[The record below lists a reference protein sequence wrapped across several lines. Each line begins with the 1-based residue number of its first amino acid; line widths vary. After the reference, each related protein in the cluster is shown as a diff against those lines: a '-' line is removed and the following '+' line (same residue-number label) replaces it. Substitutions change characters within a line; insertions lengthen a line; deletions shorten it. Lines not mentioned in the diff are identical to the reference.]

1 VDFRSDQFSF
11 GSILYEMATGRRAFQ
26 KKTAID
32 TLSAILNDEP
42 EPLAIAASQVPP
54 PLRWIVERCLAKDAQ
69 GRYAS
74 TEDLSRDLST
84 LRDHL
89 SESIS
94 SGALVAAT
102 GGGATR
108 RFTLPLVSLIAAAAA
123 LIGVGLLADRWLTS
137 RRGSPHVPTF
147 HQLTFRRGNVHSARF
162 APDGRTVVYGAA
174 WDGRPGELFT
184 ARTDSTESHP
194 LGISRAEVLSVSSKG
209 ELAVLLKTNTMA
221 YGGGTLARV
230 SIGGGS
236 PRQILE
242 DVWDADWAPNGE
254 DLAVVR
260 RSPNGGVEIQY
271 PIGTTLVAGGDIAIG
286 AGARVS
292 PKGDLVA
299 YLEAEGN
306 GNRGTIT
313 TVDRK
318 GRRRSISEG
327 WREAQMLWSRLGD
340 ALIVLGARSQNE
352 RAVYE
357 VSLSG
362 HSRVLVNLAQ
372 GLSLYDVDTNGRLL
386 VENFSVIRSIACQPR
401 GENRERD
408 IGFQGSFVTDISE
421 DGQLVLFVD
430 SSDPGGILLRKTD
443 GTPPVHLGH
452 GDAQGL
458 SADGRWVLAIVAGPP
473 PELVLMPTGPGAAKK
488 LPVEGVEPRGAA
500 ILPNGK
506 GFLVFA
512 KGKGESAVDFFLV
525 GPDGGKPTP
534 VRAEGNLLDQG
545 PVVSPN
551 GDRLAYV
558 AKDLHIRIVPILG
571 GSAVTIPGSPLEQ
584 QEFPLSTRLE
594 AEDSRAASTSWRL
607 PQARE
612 NPGRR

>member
-1 VDFRSDQFSF
+1 
-11 GSILYEMATGRRAFQ
+11 M
-26 KKTAID
+26 
-32 TLSAILNDEP
+32 
-42 EPLAIAASQVPP
+42 
-54 PLRWIVERCLAKDAQ
+54 LR

-94 SGALVAAT
+94 TGALVAAT
-102 GGGATR
+102 GSGAR
-108 RFTLPLVSLIAAAAA
+108 RRLRLPLLGLIAAAAA

-137 RRGSPHVPTF
+137 RREGPHVPTV

-162 APDGRTVVYGAA
+162 TPDGRTVVYGAA
-174 WDGRPGELFT
+174 WDGTPGELFT
-184 ARTDSTESHP
+184 VRTDSTESHP

-209 ELAVLLKTNTMA
+209 ELAVLLKKNTTA
-221 YGGGTLARV
+221 YGVGTLARV
-230 SIGGGS
+230 PIGGGS
-236 PRQILE
+236 PREILE

-254 DLAVVR
+254 DLAVLR
-260 RSPNGGVEIQY
+260 RSPNGGAEIQY
-271 PIGTTLVAGGDIAIG
+271 PIGTTLVDGNDLAIG
-286 AGARVS
+286 TGVRVS

-299 YLEAEGN
+299 YGDGEGN
-306 GNRGTIT
+306 AGTIK

-318 GRRRSISEG
+318 GERRSISEG
-327 WREAQMLWSRLGD
+327 WSEVPSLLWSPLGD
-340 ALIVLGARSQNE
+340 ALILLGSRSQNE

-372 GLSLYDVDTNGRLL
+372 GLNLYDVATDGRLL
-386 VENFSVIRSIACQPR
+386 VEVFSVIRSIACQPR

-408 IGFQGSFVTDISE
+408 IGMQNSFVTDISE

-443 GTPPVHLGH
+443 GTPPVHLGQ

-473 PELVLMPTGPGAAKK
+473 PELVLMPTGPGALKK
-488 LPVEGVEPRGAA
+488 LPVEGVELRGQ
-500 ILPNGK
+500 PFSNGK
-506 GFLVFA
+506 GFLVTA
-512 KGKGESAVDFFLV
+512 KGKGEPVLDLFAV
-525 GPDGGKPTP
+525 GPNGGKPTP
-534 VRAEGNLLDQG
+534 VRAEGGLLETLS
-545 PVVSPN
+545 VVSPN

-571 GSAVTIPGSPLEQ
+571 GGAVTIPGSPLEQ
-584 QEFPLSTRLE
+584 QEFPVQWSADGQFLFVYSPGGGGFPSRIDKLEIATGTREPWKKVMPSDPSGVDLL
-594 AEDSRAASTSWRL
+594 DNVSISRDGQSYAYGYQRTMTSNL
-607 PQARE
+607 FVVD
-612 NPGRR
+612 GVK